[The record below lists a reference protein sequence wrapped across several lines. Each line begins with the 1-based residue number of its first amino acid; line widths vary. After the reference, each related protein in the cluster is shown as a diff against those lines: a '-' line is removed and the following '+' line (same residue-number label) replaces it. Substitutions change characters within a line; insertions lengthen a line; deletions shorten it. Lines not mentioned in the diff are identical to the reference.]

1 MHLLGYD
8 KLLVAEREFVRLG
21 CVYKHTSKGLQQK
34 MLFLFNDL
42 LLITSKTSS
51 DGEVSIVISA
61 SNEREFSGWWEC
73 LSSSIAGAGDVRT
86 DLDTQLNDYEI
97 EMYGASEG
105 STSGGSSD
113 ATLTYTQLSGYLLRK
128 FKNSHGWQKLWV
140 VFAMYSVSAPSP
152 GDGIEK
158 EYVFKLQYKT
168 HVYFFRADS
177 HFTYN
182 RWVDFLQTPMLKSHH
197 N

>member
-97 EMYGASEG
+97 DAAVGVPAAQVQELSRLAEAVGGVRDVQRERAESRRWYREG
-105 STSGGSSD
+105 VRVQAAVQDPRVLLSRRQPLHVQQMGRLSANTNAEISS
-113 ATLTYTQLSGYLLRK
+113 QL
-128 FKNSHGWQKLWV
+128 
-140 VFAMYSVSAPSP
+140 
-152 GDGIEK
+152 I
-158 EYVFKLQYKT
+158 
-168 HVYFFRADS
+168 
-177 HFTYN
+177 
-182 RWVDFLQTPMLKSHH
+182 
-197 N
+197 